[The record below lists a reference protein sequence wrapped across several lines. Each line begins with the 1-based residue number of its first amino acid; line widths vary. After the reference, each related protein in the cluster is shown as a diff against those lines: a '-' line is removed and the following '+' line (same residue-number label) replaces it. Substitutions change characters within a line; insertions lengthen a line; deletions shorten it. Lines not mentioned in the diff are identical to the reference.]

1 MSGISCLGVEL
12 QALKEVLLQDTEEIK
27 FSPAD
32 PALHVGIKRLGSE
45 FAVIAVNT
53 AAVPHKVTIMPGGA
67 VSELAVSG
75 ENRSVKVVNGKF
87 TDTIPPHRMYIYLTG
102 KLPARSID
110 HQAIR
115 AEIALREK
123 NRFRPGNLVAAG
135 ELNRRQIHD
144 YKQGIIPPHVPK
156 ITVSSQQ
163 EHPSYKKCVT
173 QYFLQDGIRETTGMQ
188 FMTWTP
194 LASDKQPW
202 LEFEFKKEAALEK
215 AIIFL
220 HKSTSGVML
229 KSGKVMALTSSGKYI
244 QVGSF
249 ANNDKY
255 VIEVSL
261 QPVKTRKVRIELTDV
276 STRGRLLEEIEIY
289 GK

>member
-1 MSGISCLGVEL
+1 
-12 QALKEVLLQDTEEIK
+12 
-27 FSPAD
+27 
-32 PALHVGIKRLGSE
+32 
-45 FAVIAVNT
+45 
-53 AAVPHKVTIMPGGA
+53 
-67 VSELAVSG
+67 LAVSG

-87 TDTIPPHRMYIYLTG
+87 TDTIPPHQMYIYLTG

-123 NRFRPGNLVAAG
+123 DRFRPGNLVAAG

-163 EHPSYKKCVT
+163 EHPSYKKCAT

-194 LASDKQPW
+194 MPNDKQPW

-220 HKSTSGVML
+220 HKSTSGVQL
-229 KSGKVMALTSSGKYI
+229 KSGRVMALTSSGKYI
-244 QVGSF
+244 PAGSF
-249 ANNDKY
+249 ANNDKF

-261 QPVKTRKVRIELTDV
+261 KPIKTRKVRIELTDV